1 MEKVIGCH
9 CHECVPLC
17 KNLSY
22 HTGGRDSPCRLEEM
36 SGLLKKFL
44 WQRTVG
50 GLQLTSSKK
59 LGSSV
64 MQLQRNGF
72 FQQPEWTR
80 KQILPQSSF
89 QMRTQPRQHLNCSL
103 VRPWAENPCEP
114 CTCSSPTETE
124 AIVWIV
130 LSCWVYGDLLYSRKK
145 IYTIPDP
152 FVICKGFVS
161 TFATFSSC
169 PPRHFMPWL
178 RRMVLRSENMRSLAM
193 NSITFLPPS
202 PPNLSIS
209 LPILLSFL
217 HPWTSPSNCRWTQ
230 SSQVT
235 PGPCYTLSSL
245 SSQLLPLYLLP
256 SLSIK
261 LSSLS

>member
-130 LSCWVYGDLLYSRKK
+130 LSCWVYGDLLYSSKK

-169 PPRHFMPWL
+169 PPPATSCHGWGGWSWDQRTWEAWL
-178 RRMVLRSENMRSLAM
+178 W
-193 NSITFLPPS
+193 IPLPSFPHHLQTYPDLFPS
-202 PPNLSIS
+202 
-209 LPILLSFL
+209 SFL
-217 HPWTSPSNCRWTQ
+217 FS
-230 SSQVT
+230 T
-235 PGPCYTLSSL
+235 PGPV
-245 SSQLLPLYLLP
+245 LPTVAGLNLPRSPQDLVIPSHPYLVSYYP
-256 SLSIK
+256 STCFLVSP
-261 LSSLS
+261 

>member
-130 LSCWVYGDLLYSRKK
+130 LSCWVYGDLLYSSKK

-169 PPRHFMPWL
+169 PPPPLH
-178 RRMVLRSENMRSLAM
+178 AM
-193 NSITFLPPS
+193 AEEDGLEIREHEKLGYEFHYLPS
-202 PPNLSIS
+202 PITSKLIHISSHPPFFSPPLDQSFQLSLDSIFPGHPRT
-209 LPILLSFL
+209 LLYPLIL
-217 HPWTSPSNCRWTQ
+217 
-230 SSQVT
+230 
-235 PGPCYTLSSL
+235 
-245 SSQLLPLYLLP
+245 
-256 SLSIK
+256 I
-261 LSSLS
+261 